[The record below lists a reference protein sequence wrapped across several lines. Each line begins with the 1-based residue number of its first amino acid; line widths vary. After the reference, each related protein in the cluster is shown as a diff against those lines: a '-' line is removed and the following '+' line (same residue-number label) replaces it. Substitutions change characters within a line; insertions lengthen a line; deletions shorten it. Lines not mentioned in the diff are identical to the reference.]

1 MHSFPVSATISAV
14 KKRRK
19 ETVATERIQSDL
31 PQIKVAI
38 GHDCRNNSRKFA
50 EVAADVFS
58 ANGIK
63 VYLFDALRPTPEVS
77 FAIRELGCQSGV
89 ILTASHNPKEY
100 NGYKAYWNDGAQMI
114 APHDKNTIDEV
125 NKITSVKD
133 VKFRGNAELIE
144 IIGEEIDRRYLVDEE
159 TGLYYY
165 GARYYDPHLSLWMS
179 TDPMQE
185 KYPWITSYC
194 QTFNN
199 PIRFID
205 PNGEEGDNAP
215 TLYHNTQHPGKILR
229 NGFNA
234 TKYGKLSSYNW
245 FSTIA
250 NASGTG
256 RTGSG
261 VTLAV
266 EGIDVSHAVEVK
278 NSQMREFYLEA
289 KAELGYTSSQLR
301 QSPEL
306 KAKVDALKYKKLG
319 KWMDAKGASVYKLGN
334 TYAISDH
341 VANNGTVVQIF
352 GPKNLIK
359 GLNGIKIAGRVLTF
373 AAVAAD
379 AYEIYSSRYN
389 ARTVTSVAGGW
400 AGAWA
405 GAKLGCM
412 AGTSIGFAVGGVG
425 EVVGAPAGA
434 LIGGFFGYISGRKVS
449 ETVYDVVTQKGMP
462 IGGR

>member
-1 MHSFPVSATISAV
+1 MQWCGDV
-14 KKRRK
+14 
-19 ETVATERIQSDL
+19 L
-31 PQIKVAI
+31 PLRPSVPYNGEDNNDYVDGKVVQHIKYVPFGEVFI
-38 GHDCRNNSRKFA
+38 EERNNIW
-50 EVAADVFS
+50 
-58 ANGIK
+58 NTP
-63 VYLFDALRPTPEVS
+63 YLFNA
-77 FAIRELGCQSGV
+77 
-89 ILTASHNPKEY
+89 KE
-100 NGYKAYWNDGAQMI
+100 
-114 APHDKNTIDEV
+114 
-125 NKITSVKD
+125 
-133 VKFRGNAELIE
+133 F
-144 IIGEEIDRRYLVDEE
+144 DEE

-341 VANNGTVVQIF
+341 VANNGTAVQIF

-373 AAVAAD
+373 AAVAVD

>member
-1 MHSFPVSATISAV
+1 
-14 KKRRK
+14 
-19 ETVATERIQSDL
+19 
-31 PQIKVAI
+31 
-38 GHDCRNNSRKFA
+38 
-50 EVAADVFS
+50 
-58 ANGIK
+58 
-63 VYLFDALRPTPEVS
+63 
-77 FAIRELGCQSGV
+77 
-89 ILTASHNPKEY
+89 
-100 NGYKAYWNDGAQMI
+100 
-114 APHDKNTIDEV
+114 
-125 NKITSVKD
+125 
-133 VKFRGNAELIE
+133 
-144 IIGEEIDRRYLVDEE
+144 
-159 TGLYYY
+159 
-165 GARYYDPHLSLWMS
+165 
-179 TDPMQE
+179 
-185 KYPWITSYC
+185 
-194 QTFNN
+194 
-199 PIRFID
+199 
-205 PNGEEGDNAP
+205 
-215 TLYHNTQHPGKILR
+215 
-229 NGFNA
+229 
-234 TKYGKLSSYNW
+234 
-245 FSTIA
+245 
-250 NASGTG
+250 
-256 RTGSG
+256 
-261 VTLAV
+261 
-266 EGIDVSHAVEVK
+266 
-278 NSQMREFYLEA
+278 MREFYLEA

-341 VANNGTVVQIF
+341 VANNGTAVQIF

-373 AAVAAD
+373 AAVAVD

>member
-1 MHSFPVSATISAV
+1 MKT
-14 KKRRK
+14 
-19 ETVATERIQSDL
+19 
-31 PQIKVAI
+31 AI
-38 GHDCRNNSRKFA
+38 
-50 EVAADVFS
+50 
-58 ANGIK
+58 
-63 VYLFDALRPTPEVS
+63 
-77 FAIRELGCQSGV
+77 
-89 ILTASHNPKEY
+89 
-100 NGYKAYWNDGAQMI
+100 
-114 APHDKNTIDEV
+114 
-125 NKITSVKD
+125 
-133 VKFRGNAELIE
+133 
-144 IIGEEIDRRYLVDEE
+144 
-159 TGLYYY
+159 
-165 GARYYDPHLSLWMS
+165 
-179 TDPMQE
+179 
-185 KYPWITSYC
+185 
-194 QTFNN
+194 
-199 PIRFID
+199 
-205 PNGEEGDNAP
+205 
-215 TLYHNTQHPGKILR
+215 
-229 NGFNA
+229 
-234 TKYGKLSSYNW
+234 
-245 FSTIA
+245 
-250 NASGTG
+250 
-256 RTGSG
+256 
-261 VTLAV
+261 
-266 EGIDVSHAVEVK
+266 
-278 NSQMREFYLEA
+278 

-341 VANNGTVVQIF
+341 VANNSTVVQIF

-434 LIGGFFGYISGRKVS
+434 LIGGFVGYISGRKVS